1 MGSWSER
8 KIKNI
13 FPYAKRYEFYG
24 ASELSFVTALVD
36 EESERSAKFSR
47 ETLSQCASSSM

>member
-36 EESERSAKFSR
+36 EERKKAKFSR